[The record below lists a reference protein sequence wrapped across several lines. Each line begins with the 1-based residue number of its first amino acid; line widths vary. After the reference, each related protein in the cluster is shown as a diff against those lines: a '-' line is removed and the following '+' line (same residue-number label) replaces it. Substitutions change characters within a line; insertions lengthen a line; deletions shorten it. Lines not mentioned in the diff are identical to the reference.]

1 MAAFLNL
8 NANSKL
14 NDPTPTMHKTTSTP
28 PVSRSGITTRRSSMP
43 APPSSMPSALK
54 DGSQSR
60 SQSRVGA
67 RRISFDTEIMSDKER
82 DSLKAG
88 GKDFLPDGDRRGAE
102 RANSRTRSIDPKP
115 RQDLKHKA
123 SLVID
128 TSVHGD
134 DFDNDS
140 EHGHG
145 TNGVLSRARPR
156 IQWASFLPPLAQTLA
171 SPETFSTGVATGRLF
186 GLIHTRLGERRMA
199 TPMLLLAGAFL
210 SAVGNDATGSRLSA
224 LRLDEALSTAGMI
237 EGFLQSAM
245 LAELTAPPTTAPM
258 SNFSGKFAEA
268 RGTAVSAHTRVRSN
282 VNVLRDVLN
291 RHLMTTVQRHSSKL
305 AQEVFATEPKIID
318 VLERTRS
325 TCVRAGLTLTLWRAI
340 ALAYLAEVYVA
351 VLHHLLKLRN
361 DGYTAG
367 HRQAYQR
374 VQESLNT
381 IDTWAKRQDVRIN
394 LAGVI
399 RTFLAELITPSP
411 TVSPIVSALDRVRSE
426 HSGGHSQALAILRLA
441 GLPDREIRALDKIA
455 FAVEDAVE
463 RSNASSRDLPNGELV
478 NKALVW
484 SGFE

>member
-1 MAAFLNL
+1 
-8 NANSKL
+8 
-14 NDPTPTMHKTTSTP
+14 
-28 PVSRSGITTRRSSMP
+28 
-43 APPSSMPSALK
+43 MPSAMK

-60 SQSRVGA
+60 SQSRTGT
-67 RRISFDTEIMSDKER
+67 RRISFDTEKVSDKER

-88 GKDFLPDGDRRGAE
+88 DKDFLPDGDRRGNDRVNA
-102 RANSRTRSIDPKP
+102 RTRSLEPKP
-115 RQDLKHKA
+115 RHDLKHKA

-134 DFDNDS
+134 DFDGDS

-145 TNGVLSRARPR
+145 ANGVLSRARPR

-171 SPETFSTGVATGRLF
+171 SPENFSTGVATGRLF

-237 EGFLQSAM
+237 EAFLQSAM
-245 LAELTAPPTTAPM
+245 LAELTAPATVAPL

-361 DGYTAG
+361 DGYSAG
-367 HRQAYQR
+367 HRQAC
-374 VQESLNT
+374 EL
-381 IDTWAKRQDVRIN
+381 RQLVVIATSADSRPTCPGVAQHHRH
-394 LAGVI
+394 LGEEAGGPHKP
-399 RTFLAELITPSP
+399 RRRDS
-411 TVSPIVSALDRVRSE
+411 
-426 HSGGHSQALAILRLA
+426 H
-441 GLPDREIRALDKIA
+441 LPRRADH
-455 FAVEDAVE
+455 
-463 RSNASSRDLPNGELV
+463 GE
-478 NKALVW
+478 
-484 SGFE
+484 